1 MRIAIVGY
9 GKLGHEIETIA
20 RERGHDIA
28 LIVDKDN
35 AHDLNSA
42 NLQTIDV
49 VFEFTTPHTA
59 FDNVKVCL
67 AAGKSVVCGT
77 TGWHDRLNEAIELAE
92 KSNGSLFYASN
103 FSLGVNLFFRINRLL
118 AQYIDKY
125 KGYKISIEE
134 THHAQKKD
142 APSGTAISLANIIA
156 NEISS
161 LKGWTLLP
169 ESKENTIPI
178 RSVREG
184 NVTGVHS
191 VTFNSEQDE
200 IILTHSAKNRRGFA
214 LGAVLAAEFSVGKK
228 GFLTMDSFLNLE

>member
-1 MRIAIVGY
+1 M
-9 GKLGHEIETIA
+9 
-20 RERGHDIA
+20 
-28 LIVDKDN
+28 
-35 AHDLNSA
+35 
-42 NLQTIDV
+42 
-49 VFEFTTPHTA
+49 
-59 FDNVKVCL
+59 
-67 AAGKSVVCGT
+67 
-77 TGWHDRLNEAIELAE
+77 AE

-134 THHAQKKD
+134 THHTQKKD

-169 ESKENTIPI
+169 ESKENAIPI

-200 IILTHSAKNRRGFA
+200 ITLTHSAKNRRGFA